1 MLPIELAGWAARHG
15 VSAGALFDLAV
26 LLGADVHAPGEG
38 SEARAQSEIRLACP
52 RLGLRLW
59 RNNKGALPD
68 SRGVPVRFGLA
79 NDSKALGE
87 RLRSSDLVGWR
98 RLYIQPKHVGTTVA
112 QFVAVECKAPGWR
125 YSGDEHEQGQQRW
138 LALVAADGGL
148 ALFATGAAELDDAV
162 NRT

>member
-15 VSAGALFDLAV
+15 VSAGALFDLAG
-26 LLGADVHAPGEG
+26 LLGADAHAPGEG

-52 RLGLRLW
+52 RLGMRLW

-98 RLYIQPKHVGTTVA
+98 RLYIQPEHVGRTLA